1 MDKAASPVLMA
12 AQRVLQRRMD
22 VVANN
27 IANLG
32 TGGFRAQRMMTSE
45 SVTSSGG
52 ASVSLP
58 RMASAL
64 TDTGA
69 GEMTPTGGALDF
81 AIDGAGFF
89 MLQDAD
95 GSRFLTRSGS
105 FGIDAAGRVTDAAGA
120 VLLDRGGAPVVLP
133 PGDGPVAAAADG
145 TLSRGEDILGAIGI
159 WDTADTP
166 ARRGAAR
173 FEAPGDAA
181 VLPEVRVIQGMLE
194 RSNVSP
200 VHELAQMIETSRTYA
215 LVQDLVEREDSRIR
229 NVIET
234 FARAS

>member
-1 MDKAASPVLMA
+1 MDKAAPSVLVA

-32 TGGFRAQRMMTSE
+32 TGGFRAQAMVTSE
-45 SVTSSGG
+45 NVTWSGG

-64 TDTGA
+64 TNTA
-69 GEMTPTGGALDF
+69 PGETTPTGGTLDF
-81 AIDGAGFF
+81 AIDGPGFF
-89 MLQDAD
+89 LVQDGD
-95 GSRFLTRSGS
+95 GARYLTRSGA
-105 FGIDAAGRVTDAAGA
+105 FTVDAAGQLVTVEGDLVLDA
-120 VLLDRGGAPVVLP
+120 GGAPVVLP
-133 PGDGPVAAAADG
+133 PGDGPVTAASDG
-145 TLSRGEDILGAIGI
+145 TLSRGEDVLGAIGV
-159 WDTADTP
+159 WGTQGAP
-166 ARRGAAR
+166 ARSGAAR
-173 FEAPGDAA
+173 FEAPENAA
-181 VLPEVRVIQGMLE
+181 ALPDGRVIQGMLE

-200 VHELAQMIETSRTYA
+200 VHELAAMIETSRAYE
-215 LVQDLVEREDSRIR
+215 LVQDLVEREDQRVR